1 MAPSLLPTLFHLQ
14 TLLLGCLCRPR
25 LCAGLVVV
33 GEDAVQARLQ
43 ARHGAAQERAPA
55 ALALG
60 HGVSVWERVGGRE
73 SVYMYAC
80 VRVCPESCLAIIR
93 DSPFAGDRS

>member
-1 MAPSLLPTLFHLQ
+1 
-14 TLLLGCLCRPR
+14 
-25 LCAGLVVV
+25 
-33 GEDAVQARLQ
+33 
-43 ARHGAAQERAPA
+43 
-55 ALALG
+55 
-60 HGVSVWERVGGRE
+60 VWERVGGRE